1 MCLFIKHASIYN
13 ELINY
18 WSIWQCLWSSMTD
31 NIMGFY
37 FLKHNWQNDEAI
49 MNFEKV
55 MKWLYN
61 CCNYI
66 SVLWKVSP
74 SANKTGVWLPSDF
87 LLLFCRIVCTCKT
100 NIYICLENL
109 NSWTLNVGISFSFL
123 FYLFLSLIKWN
134 WTHGGISMSGTLS
147 FLSVLQYKLVTKLC

>member
-1 MCLFIKHASIYN
+1 MRAFTMSSSTIEASDNVYLPW
-13 ELINY
+13 LIILWDSIS
-18 WSIWQCLWSSMTD
+18 WS
-31 NIMGFY
+31 N
-37 FLKHNWQNDEAI
+37 NWQNDGAI

-87 LLLFCRIVCTCKT
+87 LLLFCRIVCPCKT

-123 FYLFLSLIKWN
+123 FFFSFSLSDQMKLNSWRDIHVWYAVVF
-134 WTHGGISMSGTLS
+134 IS
-147 FLSVLQYKLVTKLC
+147 VTK